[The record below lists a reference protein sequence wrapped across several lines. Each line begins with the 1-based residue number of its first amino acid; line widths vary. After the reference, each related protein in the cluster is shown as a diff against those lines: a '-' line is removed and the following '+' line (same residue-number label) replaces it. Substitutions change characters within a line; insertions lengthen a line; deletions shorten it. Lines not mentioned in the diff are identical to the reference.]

1 MHERLTQTNHARR
14 HATACGVTQAGKT
27 DGMGPQEGA
36 FHNRVAELTQA
47 VARTARNIQHCH
59 QPHQKIVARWCKP
72 RPEADQLARIFV
84 RLMHIVLNQPKPSA
98 LTAR

>member
-47 VARTARNIQHCH
+47 VAPDCPEYSALPST
-59 QPHQKIVARWCKP
+59 PPEIVARWCKP

-84 RLMHIVLNQPKPSA
+84 RLMHIVLNQPKP
-98 LTAR
+98 